1 MKFLLSFPRRR
12 LTSQGKVSANRAES
26 KAKDEIFAFF
36 LEAPPNFVLFFH
48 IGFEAESSK
57 KVLPLHGIMT
67 DKSGFIRKQI
77 NRMEYN
83 NHIFTEA

>member
-1 MKFLLSFPRRR
+1 MKF
-12 LTSQGKVSANRAES
+12 
-26 KAKDEIFAFF
+26 FAFF
-36 LEAPPNFVLFFH
+36 PDAPNFVLFFH

-57 KVLPLHGIMT
+57 KMLPLHGIMT